1 MIYVFDTN
9 VFIQMFSSYYRDQF
23 PSLWKQF
30 DQLVDNGQITSTRE
44 AMRELEGHGDQELQ
58 SWLKTIKGLFPTPTA
73 AEAQFV
79 TEIFTVTHFQQNI
92 EEKKLLKGG
101 KNADPFVIARAKAL
115 SATVVT
121 LERERPN
128 SAKIPNI
135 CRHFSIPCV
144 SLEEFMELENWSF

>member
-9 VFIQMFSSYYRDQF
+9 VFSQLFRSYYPDIFSS
-23 PSLWKQF
+23 LWRLF
-30 DQLVDNGQITSTRE
+30 NQLVVDERITSTRE
-44 AMRELEGHGDQELQ
+44 ARRELEDYGDQELQ
-58 SWLKTIKGLFPTPTA
+58 SWLKTIKELFPTPTA

-79 TEIFTVTHFQQNI
+79 AEIFTVAHFQQNI

-101 KNADPFVIARAKAL
+101 KNADPFVIARAKVL
-115 SATVVT
+115 GATVVT

-135 CRHFSIPCV
+135 CKHFGVACV
-144 SLEEFMELENWSF
+144 SLEEFMRRENWSF